1 MGVALRD
8 KSPNIIEHLAFLSVK
23 YQVYLADL
31 FGALISARKK
41 GESKCGKLLV
51 EYRGTFSGAAVFLIT
66 KASQVVVQF
75 RVEESFLFQENIAFE
90 RWMDTDK
97 VRSQIAKQNLSNNT
111 LIKVEDLR
119 HGMKKVDIEVRMME
133 MSKPIS
139 VRTRYGNNV
148 LLANTWVA
156 DKTGK
161 IKLCLWGDQVNS
173 VSVGDTLQ
181 LKNVSVYAY
190 KGELQLRLGKTGEI
204 NVLPSGTE
212 KISFR

>member
-1 MGVALRD
+1 
-8 KSPNIIEHLAFLSVK
+8 
-23 YQVYLADL
+23 VYLADL
-31 FGALISARKK
+31 FGALVSAKK
-41 GESKCGKLLV
+41 NSEAICGKLLV
-51 EYRGTFSGAAVFLIT
+51 EYRGTFSNQAVFLIT

-75 RVEESFLFQENIAFE
+75 RVEEDFLLRENIAFE

-97 VRSQIAKQNLSNNT
+97 VRNQIAKQNLST
-111 LIKVEDLR
+111 KTQIRVEDLR
-119 HGMKKVDIEVRMME
+119 HGMKKVDIEVQMVE

-161 IKLCLWGDQVNS
+161 IKLCLWGDQVSS
-173 VSVGDTLQ
+173 VCVDDMLQ
-181 LKNVSVYAY
+181 LKNASVYSY

-204 NVLPSGTE
+204 IVLPTVSQKPKNVE
-212 KISFR
+212 RARK